1 MICATQL
8 DSKVQSTDRDIISS
22 MNGRQVFGDPFA
34 VDMQPAISIISA
46 APGSDH
52 QAPFTG
58 RELLGSGTLHRI
70 LVIHDK
76 VQLVRADRLPP
87 PLREREI
94 AIAFV
99 LPAQAHQG
107 VTVRTQRPFWF
118 YP

>member
-1 MICATQL
+1 M
-8 DSKVQSTDRDIISS
+8 K
-22 MNGRQVFGDPFA
+22 GRLVFGDPFA
-34 VDMQPAISIISA
+34 VDKQPAKSINSA

-52 QAPFTG
+52 QAPCTG
-58 RELLGSGTLHRI
+58 RELIGSGTLHRI
-70 LVIHDK
+70 LVIHDN

-99 LPAQAHQG
+99 LPAQAPQG
-107 VTVRTQRPFWF
+107 VTVRTQRPYWF